1 MKYFIFHLF
10 LGFISTQF
18 SWVACVY
25 FYILIIQWF
34 WNNNNKFS
42 GSAFLGVVQICG
54 LEFWGRLT
62 NMDPFFPYELTKYL
76 MLFYLLCYLVFSKN
90 KINKT
95 AFVLF
100 FIFFVYSL
108 IAILAGAQLARVFSD
123 ANGLIILL
131 LGATLFT
138 NNNLII
144 SEKQLNSLVNSWANY
159 LFMGLAFVFIKA
171 PKIEDMNL
179 NLGANYDA
187 TGGESANQVSTYLG
201 LGAFLIFFLIITKK
215 HFTGNRTID
224 LVVFVM
230 FIFQSL
236 LTFSRGGFFVALF
249 LISFFLHTLGF
260 ISFNSK
266 RFLLVIVFFFLIIAA
281 FVFLDNKTNGLLTSR
296 YKGETNATLIGK
308 KEKTINVVTSNRLQI
323 IEENFKIFE
332 SNLFG
337 VGPSC
342 GTENRKEMFG
352 SKFYDHT
359 EPSRWLVEYGIFGI
373 ILFVWFISLLFKYI
387 NFSFPNISSRPYSA
401 LLVSMILFS
410 SLTMLHSATRTFV
423 SFLPM
428 VVGFIKLNP
437 NVATV
442 NRRNKS
448 PQKA

>member
-1 MKYFIFHLF
+1 
-10 LGFISTQF
+10 
-18 SWVACVY
+18 VACVY
-25 FYILIIQWF
+25 LYILIIQWF

-42 GSAFLGVVQICG
+42 GSAFIGIVQICG

-76 MLFYLLCYLVFSKN
+76 MLFYLLFYLAFSKN

-95 AFVLF
+95 AFILF

-108 IAILAGAQLARVFSD
+108 IVILAGAQLARVFSD

-138 NNNLII
+138 NDNLII

-159 LFMGLAFVFIKA
+159 LFMGLVFILIKS

-187 TGGESANQVSTYLG
+187 TGGESANQVSTFLG
-201 LGAFLIFFLIITKK
+201 FGAFLIFFLIITKK

-236 LTFSRGGFFVALF
+236 LTFSRGGFVVSLI
-249 LISFFLHTLGF
+249 LISLLLHILGF
-260 ISFNSK
+260 FSFSSK
-266 RFLLVIVFFFLIIAA
+266 RFLLVTVFFFLIIAA
-281 FVFLDNKTNGLLTSR
+281 FVFLDNKTNGLLTNR
-296 YKGETNATLIGK
+296 FKGETNATLLGK
-308 KEKTINVVTSNRLQI
+308 KEKTINVVTSSRLQI
-323 IEENFKIFE
+323 IEENLKIFE
-332 SNLFG
+332 SNIFG

-342 GTENRKEMFG
+342 GTEKRREMFG

-373 ILFVWFISLLFKYI
+373 ILFIWFISLLFKYI

-401 LLVSMILFS
+401 LLVTMILFS

-428 VVGFIKLNP
+428 VVGLIKLNP